1 MSGKLHSTTSFTTR
15 EGAPVLTEQEAGWAT
30 EPARMFWRRDKDLS
44 PQQRIKAQLLRH
56 SGQTAITT
64 LTMQFWLPFY
74 TLLQCTSSARSSSI
88 VGNKA
93 NLT

>member
-1 MSGKLHSTTSFTTR
+1 MSDKLHSTSSFNTR

-30 EPARMFWRRDKDLS
+30 EQVRMFWTGDKDLS
-44 PQQRIKAQLLRH
+44 PLQRIKAQLLRH
-56 SGQTAITT
+56 SGQSAISI

-74 TLLQCTSSARSSSI
+74 NLLHCTSSIPSSV
-88 VGNKA
+88 VGNKS